1 MIDGKDN
8 LLKNLKTFFYEIIH
22 MKRKLI
28 SSIITVVICMAG
40 LLPDTFA
47 SSKSIKWYSHD
58 EGIAVAYS
66 EGKKIYINFRADWCV
81 YCKRMEKETFSNPAV
96 ISYLNKHFISIMVD
110 TDKETKLSNKYGVRA
125 LPDSWFLFKNGD
137 IIGRR
142 KGYIKPDTFM
152 KILKS
157 LPEKIAEKKKD

>member
-66 EGKKIYINFRADWCV
+66 EGKNIYINFRADWCV
-81 YCKRMEKETFSNPAV
+81 YCKVMEKKTFQNPAV
-96 ISYLNKHFISIMVD
+96 ISHLNKYFISIKID
-110 TDKETKLSNKYGVRA
+110 TEKETKITYKYGVSA
-125 LPDSWFLFKNGD
+125 LPDNWFLFKNGD

>member
-1 MIDGKDN
+1 
-8 LLKNLKTFFYEIIH
+8 

-96 ISYLNKHFISIMVD
+96 VSYLNKHFISIKVD
-110 TDKETKLSNKYGVRA
+110 TDKERKISNKYGVSA
-125 LPDSWFLFKNGD
+125 LTDSWFLFKNGD
-137 IIGRR
+137 VIGRR
-142 KGYIKPDTFM
+142 KGYIKPDQFM
-152 KILKS
+152 KILKTVQ
-157 LPEKIAEKKKD
+157 ENIGVKKKD